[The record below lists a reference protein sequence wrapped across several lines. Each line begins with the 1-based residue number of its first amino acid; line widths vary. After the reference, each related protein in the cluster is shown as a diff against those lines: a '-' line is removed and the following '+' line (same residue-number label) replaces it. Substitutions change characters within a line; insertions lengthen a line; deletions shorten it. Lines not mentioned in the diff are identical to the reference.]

1 MKNVRKVLG
10 FALMT
15 ACAAYLFRDKIKAKF
30 QNKNNKDEPD
40 TANEH
45 EDIYP
50 WNKEED

>member
-1 MKNVRKVLG
+1 MKNTRKVLG
-10 FALMT
+10 LALM
-15 ACAAYLFRDKIKAKF
+15 AARAAYLFRDEINAKF
-30 QNKNNKDEPD
+30 QDKPVKDEPE